1 MQETYEVG
9 GKVSV
14 TLHDGTKIVDSPIT
28 GKGGKSRL
36 FLNELFYLVTPNG
49 KMGGV
54 IASVDSYTPPAPPTW
69 ARPEVRMIMR
79 RGDPAVKMYRSTLDG
94 AALPDLWRSADG
106 NGANRSTAE
115 VAELASDWI
124 VYAVAPEVEDE

>member
-14 TLHDGTKIVDSPIT
+14 TMHDGTKIVDSPIT
-28 GKGGKSRL
+28 GRGESRL
-36 FLNELFYLVTPNG
+36 FLNGLFYLTYEGSLGNA
-49 KMGGV
+49 
-54 IASVDSYTPPAPPTW
+54 IASVDSYTPPDTW
-69 ARPEVRMIMR
+69 ASTEVRMIMR

-94 AALPDLWRSADG
+94 AALPDLWCSALG
-106 NGANRSTAE
+106 NGVNYSTAE

-124 VYAVAPEVEDE
+124 VYAVAPEVGEE

>member
-14 TLHDGTKIVDSPIT
+14 TLHDGTKIIDSPIT
-28 GKGGKSRL
+28 GRGKSRL
-36 FLNELFYLVTPNG
+36 FLNELFYLVTFDG
-49 KMGGV
+49 KMGSA
-54 IASVDSYTPPAPPTW
+54 IASVDSYTPPAPTW

-79 RGDPAVKMYRSTLDG
+79 RGDPAVKMYRSTFDG
-94 AALPDLWRSADG
+94 AALPGLWRSADG
-106 NGANRSTAE
+106 NGGSRSTAE